1 MFGIEVPMSIE
12 HVKRLDANNG
22 DTLWQDA
29 ITKYMYQVLVA
40 FNILEDG

>member
-1 MFGIEVPMSIE
+1 MVGIEVPMSIE

-29 ITKYMYQVLVA
+29 IAKYMYQGLVA
-40 FNILEDG
+40 FNILKYG